1 MRRLDFDK
9 LNSVLLDA
17 VLRRVGLNELYAGVS
32 ACIGLPLI
40 CFDTSFRLVAHAFN
54 RPFYF
59 NHWEYIA
66 QHGGAD
72 EDAVLGNNYLVDQ
85 EKMYKNRKSLCFDSG
100 NSSGYPQACGPVLIG
115 DRLVAYCGIMIEDC
129 DVEDALR
136 ANDLLAEATAV
147 LLRETSLDVGQP
159 ELAEKLLIEN
169 ELGGEAARKFAS
181 AFPPPYAFIMI
192 SVQDSG
198 VSTLEYIRGILCAP
212 GKQRIGC
219 RGAEKQLYML
229 QYGLARGEDFSE
241 LQSITGSYGLACGV
255 SDTFSDLAEI
265 SERRAQAMLSLTV
278 GSGGF
283 STFRGSYAEIAECCA
298 AEFYGSYASK
308 LRSIEELAGDD
319 QAVDRLRQDARVLSA
334 QLQAPLRSLGKAG
347 SAQEHGNQ
355 QDKADR
361 GHSEHGHLRGRQ
373 PLKAAAGHRYAR
385 PVRRRRGGRICAL
398 NAD

>member
-32 ACIGLPLI
+32 TCTGLPLI
-40 CFDTSFRLVAHAFN
+40 CFDTSFRLVAHAFK

-59 NHWEYIA
+59 NHWEDIV

-198 VSTLEYIRGILCAP
+198 VS
-212 GKQRIGC
+212 
-219 RGAEKQLYML
+219 
-229 QYGLARGEDFSE
+229 
-241 LQSITGSYGLACGV
+241 QS
-255 SDTFSDLAEI
+255 
-265 SERRAQAMLSLTV
+265 
-278 GSGGF
+278 
-283 STFRGSYAEIAECCA
+283 
-298 AEFYGSYASK
+298 
-308 LRSIEELAGDD
+308 
-319 QAVDRLRQDARVLSA
+319 
-334 QLQAPLRSLGKAG
+334 
-347 SAQEHGNQ
+347 
-355 QDKADR
+355 
-361 GHSEHGHLRGRQ
+361 
-373 PLKAAAGHRYAR
+373 
-385 PVRRRRGGRICAL
+385 
-398 NAD
+398 

>member
-32 ACIGLPLI
+32 ACIVLPLI
-40 CFDTSFRLVAHAFN
+40 CFDTSFRLVAHAFK

-59 NHWEYIA
+59 NHWEDIA

-229 QYGLARGEDFSE
+229 QYGLSRGEDFSE

-298 AEFYGSYASK
+298 AEFYGPYASK

-319 QAVDRLRQDARVLSA
+319 QAVDSDYVKTLECYLRSFKRHSAVSEKLGLHRNTVINRIKRIEGILNMDISAGGSLSKLLVGIDMHGLSA
-334 QLQAPLRSLGKAG
+334 GDG
-347 SAQEHGNQ
+347 E
-355 QDKADR
+355 
-361 GHSEHGHLRGRQ
+361 
-373 PLKAAAGHRYAR
+373 AAY
-385 PVRRRRGGRICAL
+385 VR
-398 NAD
+398 

>member
-59 NHWEYIA
+59 NHWEDIA
-66 QHGGAD
+66 HHGGAD

-229 QYGLARGEDFSE
+229 QYDLARGEDFSE

-265 SERRAQAMLSLTV
+265 SERRGQAMLSLTV

-298 AEFYGSYASK
+298 AEFYGPYASK

-319 QAVDRLRQDARVLSA
+319 QAVDSDYVKTLECYLRSFKRHSAVSEKLGLHRNTVINRIKRIEGILNMDISAGGSLSKLLLGIDMHGLSA
-334 QLQAPLRSLGKAG
+334 GDGEA
-347 SAQEHGNQ
+347 E
-355 QDKADR
+355 
-361 GHSEHGHLRGRQ
+361 
-373 PLKAAAGHRYAR
+373 Y
-385 PVRRRRGGRICAL
+385 VR
-398 NAD
+398 

>member
-32 ACIGLPLI
+32 ACTGLPLI
-40 CFDTSFRLVAHAFN
+40 CFDTSFRLVAHAFK

-59 NHWEYIA
+59 NHWEDIA
-66 QHGGAD
+66 HHGGAD

-229 QYGLARGEDFSE
+229 QYDLARGEDFSE

-298 AEFYGSYASK
+298 AEFYGPYASK

-319 QAVDRLRQDARVLSA
+319 QAVDSDYVKTLECYLRSFKRHSAVSEKLGLHRNTVINRIKRIEGILNMDISAGGSLSKLLLGIDMHGLSA
-334 QLQAPLRSLGKAG
+334 GDGEA
-347 SAQEHGNQ
+347 E
-355 QDKADR
+355 
-361 GHSEHGHLRGRQ
+361 
-373 PLKAAAGHRYAR
+373 Y
-385 PVRRRRGGRICAL
+385 VR
-398 NAD
+398 

>member
-32 ACIGLPLI
+32 ACTGLPLI

-229 QYGLARGEDFSE
+229 QYDLARGEDFSE

-298 AEFYGSYASK
+298 AEFYGPYASK

-319 QAVDRLRQDARVLSA
+319 QAVDSDYVKTLECYLRSFKRHSAVSEKLGLHRNTVINRIKRIEGILNMDISAGGSLSKLLLGIDMHGLSA
-334 QLQAPLRSLGKAG
+334 GDGEAK
-347 SAQEHGNQ
+347 
-355 QDKADR
+355 
-361 GHSEHGHLRGRQ
+361 
-373 PLKAAAGHRYAR
+373 Y
-385 PVRRRRGGRICAL
+385 VR
-398 NAD
+398 

>member
-32 ACIGLPLI
+32 TCTGLPLI
-40 CFDTSFRLVAHAFN
+40 CFDTSFRLVAHAFK

-59 NHWEYIA
+59 NHWEDIV

-229 QYGLARGEDFSE
+229 QYDLARGEDFSE

-298 AEFYGSYASK
+298 AEFYGPYASK

-319 QAVDRLRQDARVLSA
+319 QAVDSDYVKTLECYLRSFKRHSAVSEKLGLHRNMVINRIKRIEGILNMDISAGGSLSKLLLGIDMHGLSA
-334 QLQAPLRSLGKAG
+334 GDGEA
-347 SAQEHGNQ
+347 E
-355 QDKADR
+355 
-361 GHSEHGHLRGRQ
+361 
-373 PLKAAAGHRYAR
+373 Y
-385 PVRRRRGGRICAL
+385 VR
-398 NAD
+398 

>member
-32 ACIGLPLI
+32 ACTGLPLI

-219 RGAEKQLYML
+219 RGAEKLLYML
-229 QYGLARGEDFSE
+229 QYDLARGEDFSE

-298 AEFYGSYASK
+298 AEFYGPYASK

-319 QAVDRLRQDARVLSA
+319 QAVDSDYVKTLECYLRSFKRHSAVSEKLGLHRNTVINRIKRIEGILNMDISAGGSLSKLLLGIDMHGLSA
-334 QLQAPLRSLGKAG
+334 GDGEA
-347 SAQEHGNQ
+347 E
-355 QDKADR
+355 
-361 GHSEHGHLRGRQ
+361 
-373 PLKAAAGHRYAR
+373 Y
-385 PVRRRRGGRICAL
+385 VR
-398 NAD
+398 

>member
-32 ACIGLPLI
+32 TCTGLPLI
-40 CFDTSFRLVAHAFN
+40 CFDTSFRLVAHAFK

-59 NHWEYIA
+59 NHWEDIV

-229 QYGLARGEDFSE
+229 QYDLARGEDFSE

-298 AEFYGSYASK
+298 AEFYGPYASK

-319 QAVDRLRQDARVLSA
+319 QAVDSDYVKTLECYLRSFKRHSAVSEKLGLHRNTVINRIKRIEGILNMDISAGGSLSKLLLGIDMHGLSA
-334 QLQAPLRSLGKAG
+334 GDGEA
-347 SAQEHGNQ
+347 E
-355 QDKADR
+355 
-361 GHSEHGHLRGRQ
+361 
-373 PLKAAAGHRYAR
+373 Y
-385 PVRRRRGGRICAL
+385 VR
-398 NAD
+398 

>member
-229 QYGLARGEDFSE
+229 QYDLARGEDFSE

-265 SERRAQAMLSLTV
+265 SERRSQAMLSLTV

-298 AEFYGSYASK
+298 AEFYGPYASK

-319 QAVDRLRQDARVLSA
+319 QAVDSDYVKTLECYLRSFKRHSAVSEKLGLHRNTVINRIKRIEGILNMDISAGGSLSKLLLGIDMHGLSA
-334 QLQAPLRSLGKAG
+334 GDGEA
-347 SAQEHGNQ
+347 E
-355 QDKADR
+355 
-361 GHSEHGHLRGRQ
+361 
-373 PLKAAAGHRYAR
+373 Y
-385 PVRRRRGGRICAL
+385 VR
-398 NAD
+398 

>member
-17 VLRRVGLNELYAGVS
+17 VLTRVGLNELYAGVS

-40 CFDTSFRLVAHAFN
+40 CFDTSFRLVAHAFK

-59 NHWEYIA
+59 NHWEDIA

-198 VSTLEYIRGILCAP
+198 VSTLEYIRGKLCAP

-298 AEFYGSYASK
+298 AEFYGPYASK

-319 QAVDRLRQDARVLSA
+319 QAVDSDYVKTLECYLRSFKRHSAVAEELGLHRNTVINRIKRIEGILDMDISAGGCISKLLLGIDMHGLSA
-334 QLQAPLRSLGKAG
+334 GDGEA
-347 SAQEHGNQ
+347 E
-355 QDKADR
+355 
-361 GHSEHGHLRGRQ
+361 
-373 PLKAAAGHRYAR
+373 Y
-385 PVRRRRGGRICAL
+385 VR
-398 NAD
+398 

>member
-40 CFDTSFRLVAHAFN
+40 CFDTSFRLVAHAFK

-229 QYGLARGEDFSE
+229 QYGLSRGEDFSE

-298 AEFYGSYASK
+298 AEFYGPYASK

-319 QAVDRLRQDARVLSA
+319 QAVDSDYVKTLECYLRSFKRHSAVAEELGLHRNTVINRIKRIEGILDMDISAGGCISKLLVGIDMHGLSA
-334 QLQAPLRSLGKAG
+334 GDGEA
-347 SAQEHGNQ
+347 E
-355 QDKADR
+355 
-361 GHSEHGHLRGRQ
+361 
-373 PLKAAAGHRYAR
+373 Y
-385 PVRRRRGGRICAL
+385 VR
-398 NAD
+398 

>member
-32 ACIGLPLI
+32 ACTGLPLI
-40 CFDTSFRLVAHAFN
+40 CFDTSFRLVAHAFK

-59 NHWEYIA
+59 NHWEDIA

-229 QYGLARGEDFSE
+229 QYGLSRGENFSE

-298 AEFYGSYASK
+298 AEFYGPYASK

-319 QAVDRLRQDARVLSA
+319 QAVDSDYVKTLECYLRSFKRHSAVSEKLGLHRNTVINRIKRIEGILNMDISAGGSLSKLLVGIDMHGLSA
-334 QLQAPLRSLGKAG
+334 GDGEA
-347 SAQEHGNQ
+347 E
-355 QDKADR
+355 
-361 GHSEHGHLRGRQ
+361 
-373 PLKAAAGHRYAR
+373 Y
-385 PVRRRRGGRICAL
+385 VR
-398 NAD
+398 

>member
-1 MRRLDFDK
+1 MDFDK

-32 ACIGLPLI
+32 TCTGLPLI
-40 CFDTSFRLVAHAFN
+40 CFDTSFRLVAHAFK

-59 NHWEYIA
+59 NHWEDIV

-229 QYGLARGEDFSE
+229 QYDLARGEDFSE

-298 AEFYGSYASK
+298 AEFYGPYASK

-319 QAVDRLRQDARVLSA
+319 QAVDSDYVKTLECYLRSFKRHSAVSEKLGLHRNTVINRIKRIEGILNMDISAGGSLSKLLLGIDMHGLSA
-334 QLQAPLRSLGKAG
+334 GDGEA
-347 SAQEHGNQ
+347 E
-355 QDKADR
+355 
-361 GHSEHGHLRGRQ
+361 
-373 PLKAAAGHRYAR
+373 Y
-385 PVRRRRGGRICAL
+385 VR
-398 NAD
+398 

>member
-32 ACIGLPLI
+32 ACTGLPLI
-40 CFDTSFRLVAHAFN
+40 CFDTSFRLVAHAFK

-59 NHWEYIA
+59 NHWEDIA

-192 SVQDSG
+192 SVQD
-198 VSTLEYIRGILCAP
+198 YIRGILCAP

-229 QYGLARGEDFSE
+229 QYDLARGEDFSE

-298 AEFYGSYASK
+298 AEFYGPYASK

-319 QAVDRLRQDARVLSA
+319 QAVDSDYVKTLECYLRSFKRHSAVSEKLGLHRNTVINRIKRIEGILNMDISAGGSLSKLLLGIDMHGLSA
-334 QLQAPLRSLGKAG
+334 GDGEA
-347 SAQEHGNQ
+347 E
-355 QDKADR
+355 
-361 GHSEHGHLRGRQ
+361 
-373 PLKAAAGHRYAR
+373 Y
-385 PVRRRRGGRICAL
+385 VR
-398 NAD
+398 

>member
-1 MRRLDFDK
+1 MDFDK

-100 NSSGYPQACGPVLIG
+100 NSSGYPQACGPVLMG

-192 SVQDSG
+192 SVQDSACPRWNTYAAY
-198 VSTLEYIRGILCAP
+198 SAPRASSASAAAARKSSFTCSNTALRAARISPSCRASQALTASPAASRTPSATLPRSPSAAP
-212 GKQRIGC
+212 RPC
-219 RGAEKQLYML
+219 
-229 QYGLARGEDFSE
+229 S
-241 LQSITGSYGLACGV
+241 
-255 SDTFSDLAEI
+255 
-265 SERRAQAMLSLTV
+265 
-278 GSGGF
+278 
-283 STFRGSYAEIAECCA
+283 
-298 AEFYGSYASK
+298 
-308 LRSIEELAGDD
+308 RS
-319 QAVDRLRQDARVLSA
+319 RSA
-334 QLQAPLRSLGKAG
+334 PAG
-347 SAQEHGNQ
+347 SAPSAE
-355 QDKADR
+355 AMPR
-361 GHSEHGHLRGRQ
+361 
-373 PLKAAAGHRYAR
+373 
-385 PVRRRRGGRICAL
+385 
-398 NAD
+398 

>member
-32 ACIGLPLI
+32 ACTGLPLI

-229 QYGLARGEDFSE
+229 QYDLARGEDFSE

-298 AEFYGSYASK
+298 AEFYGPYASK

-319 QAVDRLRQDARVLSA
+319 QAVDSDYVKTLECYLRSFKRHSAVSEKLGLHRNTVINRIKRIEGILNMDISAGGSLSKLLLGIDMHGLSA
-334 QLQAPLRSLGKAG
+334 GDGEA
-347 SAQEHGNQ
+347 E
-355 QDKADR
+355 
-361 GHSEHGHLRGRQ
+361 
-373 PLKAAAGHRYAR
+373 Y
-385 PVRRRRGGRICAL
+385 VR
-398 NAD
+398 

>member
-32 ACIGLPLI
+32 TCTGLPLI
-40 CFDTSFRLVAHAFN
+40 CFDTSFRLVAHAFK

-59 NHWEYIA
+59 NHWEDIV

-229 QYGLARGEDFSE
+229 QYCLARSEDFSE

-298 AEFYGSYASK
+298 AEFYGPYASK

-319 QAVDRLRQDARVLSA
+319 QAVDSDYVKTLECYLRSFKRHSAVSEKLGLHRNTVINRIKRIEGILNMDISAGGSLSKLLLGIDMHGLSA
-334 QLQAPLRSLGKAG
+334 GDGEA
-347 SAQEHGNQ
+347 E
-355 QDKADR
+355 
-361 GHSEHGHLRGRQ
+361 
-373 PLKAAAGHRYAR
+373 Y
-385 PVRRRRGGRICAL
+385 VR
-398 NAD
+398 

>member
-32 ACIGLPLI
+32 ACTGLPLI
-40 CFDTSFRLVAHAFN
+40 CFDTSFRLVAHAFK

-59 NHWEYIA
+59 NHWEDIA

-229 QYGLARGEDFSE
+229 QYDLARGEDFSE

-298 AEFYGSYASK
+298 AEFYGPYASK

-319 QAVDRLRQDARVLSA
+319 QAVDSDYVKTLECYLRSFKRHSAVSEKLGLHRNTVINRIKRIEGILNMDISAGGCISKLLVGIDMHGLSA
-334 QLQAPLRSLGKAG
+334 GDGEA
-347 SAQEHGNQ
+347 E
-355 QDKADR
+355 
-361 GHSEHGHLRGRQ
+361 
-373 PLKAAAGHRYAR
+373 Y
-385 PVRRRRGGRICAL
+385 VR
-398 NAD
+398 

>member
-59 NHWEYIA
+59 NHWEDIA
-66 QHGGAD
+66 HHGGAD

-229 QYGLARGEDFSE
+229 QYDLARGEDFSE

-298 AEFYGSYASK
+298 AEFYGPYASK

-319 QAVDRLRQDARVLSA
+319 QAVDSDYVKTLECYLRSFKRHSAVSEKLGLHRNTVINRIKRIEGILNMDISAGGSLSKLLLGIDMHGLSA
-334 QLQAPLRSLGKAG
+334 GDGEA
-347 SAQEHGNQ
+347 E
-355 QDKADR
+355 
-361 GHSEHGHLRGRQ
+361 
-373 PLKAAAGHRYAR
+373 Y
-385 PVRRRRGGRICAL
+385 VR
-398 NAD
+398 

>member
-159 ELAEKLLIEN
+159 ELAEKLLIETSS
-169 ELGGEAARKFAS
+169 AARPPGS
-181 AFPPPYAFIMI
+181 SPPPFP
-192 SVQDSG
+192 
-198 VSTLEYIRGILCAP
+198 RP
-212 GKQRIGC
+212 
-219 RGAEKQLYML
+219 
-229 QYGLARGEDFSE
+229 
-241 LQSITGSYGLACGV
+241 
-255 SDTFSDLAEI
+255 
-265 SERRAQAMLSLTV
+265 MLS
-278 GSGGF
+278 
-283 STFRGSYAEIAECCA
+283 
-298 AEFYGSYASK
+298 
-308 LRSIEELAGDD
+308 
-319 QAVDRLRQDARVLSA
+319 
-334 QLQAPLRSLGKAG
+334 
-347 SAQEHGNQ
+347 
-355 QDKADR
+355 
-361 GHSEHGHLRGRQ
+361 
-373 PLKAAAGHRYAR
+373 
-385 PVRRRRGGRICAL
+385 
-398 NAD
+398 

>member
-32 ACIGLPLI
+32 ACTGLPLI
-40 CFDTSFRLVAHAFN
+40 CFDTSFRLVAHAFK

-59 NHWEYIA
+59 NHWEDIA

-219 RGAEKQLYML
+219 RDAEKQLYML

-298 AEFYGSYASK
+298 AEFYGPYASK

-319 QAVDRLRQDARVLSA
+319 QAVDSDYVKTLECYLRSFKRHSAVSEKLGLHRNTVINRIKRIEGILNMDISAGGSLSKLLVGIDMHGLSA
-334 QLQAPLRSLGKAG
+334 GDGEA
-347 SAQEHGNQ
+347 E
-355 QDKADR
+355 
-361 GHSEHGHLRGRQ
+361 
-373 PLKAAAGHRYAR
+373 Y
-385 PVRRRRGGRICAL
+385 VR
-398 NAD
+398 

>member
-32 ACIGLPLI
+32 ACTGLPLI
-40 CFDTSFRLVAHAFN
+40 CFDTSFRLVAHAFK

-59 NHWEYIA
+59 NHWEDIA

-159 ELAEKLLIEN
+159 ELAEKLLIKN

-229 QYGLARGEDFSE
+229 QYDLARGEDFSE

-298 AEFYGSYASK
+298 AEFYGPYASK

-319 QAVDRLRQDARVLSA
+319 QAVDSDYVKTLECYLRSFKRHSAVSEKLGLHRNTVINRIKRIEGILNMDISAGGSLSKLLLGIDMHGLSA
-334 QLQAPLRSLGKAG
+334 GDGEA
-347 SAQEHGNQ
+347 E
-355 QDKADR
+355 
-361 GHSEHGHLRGRQ
+361 
-373 PLKAAAGHRYAR
+373 Y
-385 PVRRRRGGRICAL
+385 VR
-398 NAD
+398 

>member
-32 ACIGLPLI
+32 ACTGLPLI
-40 CFDTSFRLVAHAFN
+40 CFDTSFRLVAHAFK

-59 NHWEYIA
+59 NHWEDIV

-159 ELAEKLLIEN
+159 ELAEKLFIEN

-229 QYGLARGEDFSE
+229 QYDLARGEDFSE

-298 AEFYGSYASK
+298 AEFYGPYASK

-319 QAVDRLRQDARVLSA
+319 QAVDSDYVKTLECYLRSFKRHSAVSEKLGLHRNTVINRIKRIEGILNMDISAGGSLSKLLLGIDMHGLSA
-334 QLQAPLRSLGKAG
+334 GDGEA
-347 SAQEHGNQ
+347 E
-355 QDKADR
+355 
-361 GHSEHGHLRGRQ
+361 
-373 PLKAAAGHRYAR
+373 Y
-385 PVRRRRGGRICAL
+385 VR
-398 NAD
+398 

>member
-32 ACIGLPLI
+32 TCTGLPLI
-40 CFDTSFRLVAHAFN
+40 CFDTSFRLVAHAFK

-59 NHWEYIA
+59 NHWEDIV

-219 RGAEKQLYML
+219 RGAENQLYML
-229 QYGLARGEDFSE
+229 QYGLARSEDFSE

-298 AEFYGSYASK
+298 AEFYGPYASK

-319 QAVDRLRQDARVLSA
+319 QAVDSDYVKTLECYLRSFKRHSAVSEKLGLHRNTVINRIKRIEGILNMDISAGGSLSKLLLGIDMHGLSA
-334 QLQAPLRSLGKAG
+334 GDGEA
-347 SAQEHGNQ
+347 E
-355 QDKADR
+355 
-361 GHSEHGHLRGRQ
+361 
-373 PLKAAAGHRYAR
+373 Y
-385 PVRRRRGGRICAL
+385 VR
-398 NAD
+398 

>member
-32 ACIGLPLI
+32 VCIGLPLI
-40 CFDTSFRLVAHAFN
+40 CFDTSFRLVAHAFK

-59 NHWEYIA
+59 NHWEDIA

-298 AEFYGSYASK
+298 AEFYGPYASK

-319 QAVDRLRQDARVLSA
+319 QAVDSDYVKTLECYLRSFKRHSAVSEKLGLHRNTVINRIKRIEGILNMDISAGGSLSKLLLGIDMHGLSA
-334 QLQAPLRSLGKAG
+334 GDGEA
-347 SAQEHGNQ
+347 E
-355 QDKADR
+355 
-361 GHSEHGHLRGRQ
+361 
-373 PLKAAAGHRYAR
+373 Y
-385 PVRRRRGGRICAL
+385 VR
-398 NAD
+398 

>member
-32 ACIGLPLI
+32 TCTGLPLI
-40 CFDTSFRLVAHAFN
+40 CFDTSFRLVAHAFK

-59 NHWEYIA
+59 NHWEDIV

-229 QYGLARGEDFSE
+229 QYDLARGEDFSE

-298 AEFYGSYASK
+298 AEFYGPYASK

-319 QAVDRLRQDARVLSA
+319 QAVDSDYVKTLECYLRSFKRHSAVSEKLGLHRNTVINRIKRIEGILNMDISAGGSLSKLLLGIDMHGLSA
-334 QLQAPLRSLGKAG
+334 GDGEAK
-347 SAQEHGNQ
+347 
-355 QDKADR
+355 
-361 GHSEHGHLRGRQ
+361 
-373 PLKAAAGHRYAR
+373 Y
-385 PVRRRRGGRICAL
+385 VR
-398 NAD
+398 

>member
-219 RGAEKQLYML
+219 RDAEKQLYML

-298 AEFYGSYASK
+298 AEFYGPYASK

-319 QAVDRLRQDARVLSA
+319 QAVDSDYVKTLECYLRSFKRHSAVSEKLGLHRNTVINRIKRIEGILNMDISAGGSLSKLLLGIDMHGLSA
-334 QLQAPLRSLGKAG
+334 GDGEA
-347 SAQEHGNQ
+347 E
-355 QDKADR
+355 
-361 GHSEHGHLRGRQ
+361 
-373 PLKAAAGHRYAR
+373 Y
-385 PVRRRRGGRICAL
+385 VR
-398 NAD
+398 

>member
-229 QYGLARGEDFSE
+229 QYDLARGEDFSE

-298 AEFYGSYASK
+298 AEFYGPYASK

-319 QAVDRLRQDARVLSA
+319 QAVDSDYVKTLECYLRSFKRHSAVSEKLGLHRNTVINRIKRIEGILNMDISAGGSLSKLLLGIDMHGLSA
-334 QLQAPLRSLGKAG
+334 GDGEA
-347 SAQEHGNQ
+347 E
-355 QDKADR
+355 
-361 GHSEHGHLRGRQ
+361 
-373 PLKAAAGHRYAR
+373 Y
-385 PVRRRRGGRICAL
+385 VR
-398 NAD
+398 

>member
-32 ACIGLPLI
+32 ACTGLPLI
-40 CFDTSFRLVAHAFN
+40 CFDTSFRLVAHAFK

-59 NHWEYIA
+59 NHWEDIA

-298 AEFYGSYASK
+298 AEFYGPYASK

-319 QAVDRLRQDARVLSA
+319 QAVDSDYVKTLECY
-334 QLQAPLRSLGKAG
+334 LRSFKRHSAVSEKLGCTG
-347 SAQEHGNQ
+347 T
-355 QDKADR
+355 R
-361 GHSEHGHLRGRQ
+361 
-373 PLKAAAGHRYAR
+373 
-385 PVRRRRGGRICAL
+385 
-398 NAD
+398 

>member
-32 ACIGLPLI
+32 TCTGLPLI
-40 CFDTSFRLVAHAFN
+40 CFDTSFRLVAHAFK

-59 NHWEYIA
+59 NHWEDIA

-219 RGAEKQLYML
+219 LGAEKQLYML

-298 AEFYGSYASK
+298 AEFYGPYASK

-319 QAVDRLRQDARVLSA
+319 QAVDSDYVKTLECYLRSFKRHSAVSEKLGLHRNTVINRIKRIEGILNMDISAGGSLSKLLLGIDMHGLSA
-334 QLQAPLRSLGKAG
+334 GDGEA
-347 SAQEHGNQ
+347 E
-355 QDKADR
+355 
-361 GHSEHGHLRGRQ
+361 
-373 PLKAAAGHRYAR
+373 Y
-385 PVRRRRGGRICAL
+385 VR
-398 NAD
+398 

>member
-219 RGAEKQLYML
+219 RGAEQQLYML

-298 AEFYGSYASK
+298 AEFYGPYASK

-319 QAVDRLRQDARVLSA
+319 QAVDSDYVKTLECYLRSFKRHSAVSEKLGLHRNTVINRIKRIEGILNMDISAGGSLSKLLLGIDMHGLSA
-334 QLQAPLRSLGKAG
+334 GDGEA
-347 SAQEHGNQ
+347 E
-355 QDKADR
+355 
-361 GHSEHGHLRGRQ
+361 
-373 PLKAAAGHRYAR
+373 Y
-385 PVRRRRGGRICAL
+385 VR
-398 NAD
+398 

>member
-32 ACIGLPLI
+32 ACTGLPLI

-181 AFPPPYAFIMI
+181 GFPPPYAFIMI

-219 RGAEKQLYML
+219 RGAEMQLYML
-229 QYGLARGEDFSE
+229 QYGLARSEDFSE

-298 AEFYGSYASK
+298 AEFYGPYASK

-319 QAVDRLRQDARVLSA
+319 QAVDSDYVKTLECYLRSFKRHSAVSEKLGLHRNTVINRIKRIEGILNMDISAGGSLSKLLLGIDMHGLSA
-334 QLQAPLRSLGKAG
+334 GDGEA
-347 SAQEHGNQ
+347 E
-355 QDKADR
+355 
-361 GHSEHGHLRGRQ
+361 
-373 PLKAAAGHRYAR
+373 Y
-385 PVRRRRGGRICAL
+385 VR
-398 NAD
+398 

>member
-32 ACIGLPLI
+32 ACTGLPLI
-40 CFDTSFRLVAHAFN
+40 CFDTSFRLVAHAFK

-59 NHWEYIA
+59 NHWEDIA

-229 QYGLARGEDFSE
+229 QYDLARGEDFSE

-298 AEFYGSYASK
+298 AEFYGPYASK

-319 QAVDRLRQDARVLSA
+319 QAVDSDYVKTLECYLRSFKRHSAVSEKLGLHRNTVINRIKRIEGILNMDISAGGSLSKLLLGIDMHGLSA
-334 QLQAPLRSLGKAG
+334 GDGEA
-347 SAQEHGNQ
+347 E
-355 QDKADR
+355 
-361 GHSEHGHLRGRQ
+361 
-373 PLKAAAGHRYAR
+373 Y
-385 PVRRRRGGRICAL
+385 VR
-398 NAD
+398 

>member
-229 QYGLARGEDFSE
+229 QYCLARCEDFSE

-265 SERRAQAMLSLTV
+265 SERHAQAMLSLTV

-298 AEFYGSYASK
+298 AEFYGPYASK

-319 QAVDRLRQDARVLSA
+319 QAVDSDYVKTLECYLRSFKRHSAVSEKLGLHRNTVINRIKRIEGILNMDISAGGSLSKLLLGIDMHGLSA
-334 QLQAPLRSLGKAG
+334 GDGEA
-347 SAQEHGNQ
+347 E
-355 QDKADR
+355 
-361 GHSEHGHLRGRQ
+361 
-373 PLKAAAGHRYAR
+373 Y
-385 PVRRRRGGRICAL
+385 VR
-398 NAD
+398 